1 MNAMSHNQQL
11 YIDTLNLRLP
21 NGLEGRANGIARQVA
36 TYLSK
41 LPVSQSGAFVSLDV
55 PSIKLHGGEADGVI
69 ARSIAQ
75 AIQTQVNRSV
85 AVNTTPTGVKHVD

>member
-1 MNAMSHNQQL
+1 MSHNQQL

-36 TYLSK
+36 AHLSK
-41 LPVSQSGAFVSLDV
+41 LPVPQSGVFASLDV

-69 ARSIAQ
+69 ARHIAQ
-75 AIQTQVNRSV
+75 AIQAQVNRSV
-85 AVNTTPTGVKHVD
+85 AENTTPMGVNHAD